1 MVDLRAVNQVL
12 QARHGTSLKPTEWW
26 LRTSAPEATAAAAR
40 ALPDVDPEQVM
51 VRDETAA
58 ELSDDPFGAAPEAAL
73 VAAAAVTVLF
83 ASLGFAVSAAG
94 AIRARDG
101 EFAVLRAL
109 GTRRR
114 RLARLVAAEHGVL
127 VALALLVGTALG
139 AVLTYALVPL
149 VVLTGQATRPLP
161 PVLVELPL
169 LRLAALLAAL
179 AAGPTLVTVALALRR
194 AKPVT
199 TTLRDEVTQ

>member
-1 MVDLRAVNQVL
+1 V
-12 QARHGTSLKPTEWW
+12 
-26 LRTSAPEATAAAAR
+26 
-40 ALPDVDPEQVM
+40 

-58 ELSDDPFGAAPEAAL
+58 QLRDDPFGAAPEAAL

-94 AIRARDG
+94 AMRVRDG

-109 GTRRR
+109 GTTRR
-114 RLARLVAAEHGVL
+114 RLARLVAVEHGVL

-139 AVLTYALVPL
+139 MVLTYALVPL

-161 PVLVELPL
+161 PVLVEVPL

-179 AAGPTLVTVALALRR
+179 AAGPALVTVALALRR
-194 AKPVT
+194 AKPVM
-199 TTLRDEVTQ
+199 TLRDEVTQ